1 MTNNLKCPICGGN
14 IEYNDSYSTYDCR
27 NNSSEHYASKEIW
40 QALIQAKQDLER
52 TRKALDIAWDGL
64 KKIGSGNI
72 IEHSVVGHEND
83 NKIFIA
89 NKALDESKTALEQK
103 E

>member
-1 MTNNLKCPICGGN
+1 MTDKPKCPFCGQKLECCG
-14 IEYNDSYSTYDCR
+14 TYTDGTKKLWCDNCGLFGDNR
-27 NNSSEHYASKEIW
+27 LFEE
-40 QALIQAKQDLER
+40 LIR

-83 NKIFIA
+83 NKIFLA
-89 NKALDESKTALEQK
+89 NKTIDEIKTALEQK
-103 E
+103 ETK

>member
-1 MTNNLKCPICGGN
+1 MPDSMKCPICGTPL
-14 IEYNDSYSTYDCR
+14 EYDIGYDGDYSCAKCGR
-27 NNSSEHYASKEIW
+27 AKMFGSEELW
-40 QALIQAKQDLER
+40 QELIR
-52 TRKALDIAWDGL
+52 TRTALDIAWAGL

-89 NKALDESKTALEQK
+89 NKTLDESKTALEQTDVK
-103 E
+103 